1 MRAIVILTKS
11 HGAHFSLFSKSAC
24 GWNIEED
31 KDMMKRVLSLAT
43 ILALVLALACGCGA
57 KEKPAPEEDTKAPV
71 AEQEESAEQKFVGI
85 LFPSAMVDRWPAE
98 AEFLKAD
105 LEAMGYKA
113 EIQYADE
120 NANTQYQQ
128 AENFITQGADMLVVC
143 AVDTVAAKQIVESA
157 QSEDVAVFSYCR
169 LIEDITYDGYVAED
183 NNAVGLMQGS
193 YIAENVESGNIII
206 LGGAPTDSNG
216 ILYREKGVEAIQAKI
231 DSGDYT
237 VIADQYCDGWS
248 PEVAMK
254 AVENALTQNNN
265 DVVAIMCPNDGLA
278 GGAIEALAAQNLAG
292 KVVVTGGD
300 GELAAMKRISEGT
313 QTMTI
318 LKPSARIAGAAAEAI
333 DAFLSGNTPA
343 WTGSVNNGAGEI
355 NAALVDMITITAD
368 NLQTE
373 IIDAGIFTEA
383 EING

>member
-1 MRAIVILTKS
+1 
-11 HGAHFSLFSKSAC
+11 
-24 GWNIEED
+24 
-31 KDMMKRVLSLAT
+31 MMKRVVALTAG
-43 ILALVLALACGCGA
+43 LVLLLLTCACGGGGKDSAPSGGGA
-57 KEKPAPEEDTKAPV
+57 AQSAQGAQSGEEA
-71 AEQEESAEQKFVGI
+71 KFVGI

-105 LEAMGYKA
+105 LEALGYRA

-120 NANTQYQQ
+120 NANVQQQQ
-128 AENFITQGADMLVVC
+128 AENFITQGADMLVIC

-157 QSEDVAVFSYCR
+157 QQEKVAVFSYCR
-169 LIEDITYDGYVAED
+169 LIEDILYDGYVAED
-183 NNAVGLMQGS
+183 NNAVGLMQGG
-193 YIAENVESGNIII
+193 YIAEHVPGGNIIVV
-206 LGGAPTDSNG
+206 GGAATDSNS

-265 DVVAIMCPNDGLA
+265 DVAAVLCPNDGLA
-278 GGAIEALAAQNLAG
+278 GGAIEALAAQDLAG

-300 GELAAMKRISEGT
+300 GELAAMKRIAAGT

-318 LKPSARIAGAAAEAI
+318 LKPSAKIAGAAAEAI
-333 DAFLSGNTPA
+333 DAFLSGGTPA
-343 WTGSVNNGAGEI
+343 WTGSIQNGAGEI
-355 NAALVDMITITAD
+355 QAALVDMVVITAD
-368 NLQTE
+368 NLKSE
-373 IIDAGIFTEA
+373 IIDAGIFSEA
-383 EING
+383 EIYG